1 MIKVTFIESNGTEH
15 AVEGASGQ
23 SLMQVAAD
31 NLIPGVTAEG
41 GGFLNCATCHVYID
55 EAWFSG
61 LPAVEEEEQE
71 LIESA
76 FHVQANSRLS
86 CQVELP
92 PELEGVVVR
101 IPASQTS

>member
-31 NLIPGVTAEG
+31 NLIPGVTAEC

-61 LPAVEEEEQE
+61 LPAVEEEERRMGSE
-71 LIESA
+71 GSA
-76 FHVQANSRLS
+76 AERGVLWKG
-86 CQVELP
+86 
-92 PELEGVVVR
+92 EGPR
-101 IPASQTS
+101 